1 MAAYVAA
8 KHGVIGLTRTAA
20 LEWGARGIRINAICP
35 GTARSRMVDEWLGSD
50 PANEAQVA
58 ALHPI
63 GRIAEPREIAEAVLW
78 LCSPGASFVSGA
90 ALPVDG
96 GYTAR

>member
-1 MAAYVAA
+1 
-8 KHGVIGLTRTAA
+8 
-20 LEWGARGIRINAICP
+20 
-35 GTARSRMVDEWLGSD
+35 MVDEWLGSD
-50 PANEAQVA
+50 PANEAQVV

-78 LCSPGASFVSGA
+78 LCSPAASFVSGA